1 MAGHGVSS
9 RAARRIH
16 VMLRFEFLK
25 VTRGWT
31 LRLSYQATFLVLD
44 AAQRAIYLSGLK
56 DQDCEQH

>member
-1 MAGHGVSS
+1 
-9 RAARRIH
+9 
-16 VMLRFEFLK
+16 MLRFEFLK